1 MHQEHSRF
9 FLADEPFQMKREK
22 VIKKKTIAKKA
33 MQCKKQKK
41 KDSKKFNQYLILK

>member
-22 VIKKKTIAKKA
+22 VIKKKLL
-33 MQCKKQKK
+33 QKKQCNAKNKK
-41 KDSKKFNQYLILK
+41 KKRQQKV